1 MTGAFAGHC
10 LAPCDLRSL
19 GLGSL
24 PASLPVAWSLAAPM
38 LPLTFG
44 HSAMGAFQLPWCFLT
59 HYWWPVLCRV
69 LLLSRFLRSCL
80 LVLTQLVM
88 LRLDILWMSQRWLLG
103 FGVVL
108 RFFVCGVLA
117 HIAALCILVFMPLQ
131 RSQLS
136 LSLWPDMLMSQEL
149 SPGFRVFLQPF
160 LVAFF
165 VHLEGDPFTTFVLR
179 YGLAW
184 CCYWVTDRHSLFA
197 GGWHSLKKNKIK
209 E

>member
-44 HSAMGAFQLPWCFLT
+44 HSAMGAFQLPCFLLR
-59 HYWWPVLCRV
+59 YRCPVLCRV

-108 RFFVCGVLA
+108 RFFLWRFGPLCCTLYSSVHA
-117 HIAALCILVFMPLQ
+117 PAALPAFVEPLARHADESGAVTWIQ
-131 RSQLS
+131 
-136 LSLWPDMLMSQEL
+136 
-149 SPGFRVFLQPF
+149 GFFAALF
-160 LVAFF
+160 GGFF
-165 VHLEGDPFTTFVLR
+165 CPPR
-179 YGLAW
+179 
-184 CCYWVTDRHSLFA
+184 
-197 GGWHSLKKNKIK
+197 GGPLHHVCTPV
-209 E
+209 

>member
-44 HSAMGAFQLPWCFLT
+44 HSAMGAFQLPCFLLR
-59 HYWWPVLCRV
+59 YRCPVLCRV

-88 LRLDILWMSQRWLLG
+88 LRLDIFCGRVRGGCSGLG
-103 FGVVL
+103 FFCG
-108 RFFVCGVLA
+108 FFCGVLA
-117 HIAALCILVFMPLQ
+117 HFAALCILVFMPLQ

-136 LSLWPDMLMSQEL
+136 FCLWQDMLMSSGAVTWIQ
-149 SPGFRVFLQPF
+149 GFFAALF
-160 LVAFF
+160 GGFF
-165 VHLEGDPFTTFVLR
+165 CPPR
-179 YGLAW
+179 
-184 CCYWVTDRHSLFA
+184 
-197 GGWHSLKKNKIK
+197 GGPLHHVCTPV
-209 E
+209 

>member
-44 HSAMGAFQLPWCFLT
+44 HSAMGAFQLPCFLLR
-59 HYWWPVLCRV
+59 YRCPVLCRV

-80 LVLTQLVM
+80 LVLSQLVM
-88 LRLDILWMSQRWLLG
+88 LRLDILWMSQRRLLEFG
-103 FGVVL
+103 FFCG
-108 RFFVCGVLA
+108 FFCGVLA
-117 HIAALCILVFMPLQ
+117 HFAALCILVFMPLQ

-136 LSLWPDMLMSQEL
+136 FCLWQDMLMSSGAVTWIQGFFAALFGGFFL
-149 SPGFRVFLQPF
+149 STSRGTPSPRLYSGM
-160 LVAFF
+160 
-165 VHLEGDPFTTFVLR
+165 TCMVLLLGYR
-179 YGLAW
+179 PSLAVCRW
-184 CCYWVTDRHSLFA
+184 LA
-197 GGWHSLKKNKIK
+197 LPQQKK
-209 E
+209 